1 MEESKKKLC
10 KENGTMKTL
19 EELLSM
25 LFSRLAE
32 LQDGEIKESNPDYAK
47 QEAIEMGLLYDI
59 LGEEVPESYW
69 KMIENERY
77 WYL

>member
-1 MEESKKKLC
+1 
-10 KENGTMKTL
+10 MKTL

-32 LQDGEIKESNPDYAK
+32 LQDGKIKESNPDYAK

-69 KMIENERY
+69 EVIEKERY